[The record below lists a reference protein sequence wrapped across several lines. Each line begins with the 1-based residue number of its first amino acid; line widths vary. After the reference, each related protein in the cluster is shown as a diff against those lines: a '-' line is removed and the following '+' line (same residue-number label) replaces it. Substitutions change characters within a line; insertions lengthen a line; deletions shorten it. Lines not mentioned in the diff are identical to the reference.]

1 MATIPEVDPSAPPTA
16 MERAMRRFVMSD
28 VGTWIAMK
36 LSTRVDPTML
46 RLTRGRVST
55 GVFFPVVLMTATGRK
70 SGEPRT
76 VPLVYYTQGEEVILI
91 ASSFGRPRHPSWYLN
106 VKANPEVE
114 LLGGGVRRRY
124 VARETSGEERDRLF
138 ALAERLY
145 AGYGLY
151 AARTGGR
158 TIPVL
163 ALSPLSA
170 AGASA

>member
-55 GVFFPVVLMTATGRK
+55 GVFFPVVLMTAAGRK

-76 VPLVYYTQGEEVILI
+76 VPLVYAPDGDNYLI
-91 ASSFGRPRHPSWYLN
+91 FAS
-106 VKANPEVE
+106 
-114 LLGGGVRRRY
+114 
-124 VARETSGEERDRLF
+124 
-138 ALAERLY
+138 Y
-145 AGYGLY
+145 AGNDAHPAWYHNIVAHPRLQ
-151 AARTGGR
+151 AAPMR
-158 TIPVL
+158 
-163 ALSPLSA
+163 
-170 AGASA
+170 